1 MPTKDL
7 LCSQLSSQST
17 FFLVENLSRGSCS
30 IARFPALRQWFM
42 EHLRGSA
49 SSMCPL
55 SKGVRNSRRVP
66 DYHMPVLV
74 PIHSSAGV
82 KGAGE
87 RSIPDI
93 PSLRSK
99 NTV

>member
-1 MPTKDL
+1 M
-7 LCSQLSSQST
+7 
-17 FFLVENLSRGSCS
+17 
-30 IARFPALRQWFM
+30 FPALHQRFI
-42 EHLRGSA
+42 EHLQGSA

-74 PIHSSAGV
+74 PIRSSAGV

-87 RSIPDI
+87 GSIPDI
-93 PSLRSK
+93 PSPRSK
-99 NTV
+99 NPV